1 MIVWLW
7 QESDE
12 DSDEDES
19 DDDDEMEENEE
30 LDVTRDSMNED
41 YDGMG
46 SLNTSIDSG
55 FCSQQ
60 SAASDEQSA
69 GIHNLSQIP
78 EEVTLE
84 IKIKKE
90 DIEDDEVLD
99 VTTPEDGEDGGQ
111 SVEQAVFPQATP
123 MDADVNVDSMPQMS
137 YETGE
142 SQVRKNDIPGIQA
155 RTNWDPNNE
164 FLLKSV
170 RRHMHEFKHFKR
182 PIQISASWLLSTFS
196 VWNITMII

>member
-19 DDDDEMEENEE
+19 DDDEMEENEE
-30 LDVTRDSMNED
+30 LNVTRDSMNED

-90 DIEDDEVLD
+90 DIEDDEELD
-99 VTTPEDGEDGGQ
+99 VTTPEEVDEGQ

-123 MDADVNVDSMPQMS
+123 MDADVNVDSMPQTS

-142 SQVRKNDIPGIQA
+142 SQVRQNDIQYEAPL
-155 RTNWDPNNE
+155 PE
-164 FLLKSV
+164 
-170 RRHMHEFKHFKR
+170 
-182 PIQISASWLLSTFS
+182 QIGAQ
-196 VWNITMII
+196 